1 MLVEGQVGIGYTSD
15 TIGTNQLAVKGKT
28 YIFDTLEVDN
38 DVSFN
43 ASLEVKNSSIFGSTT
58 PVDINNKGIL
68 IVKNK
73 KQSTAVNNGS
83 LIVHG
88 GVGIAKNVFIGGNLD
103 VDGSLNLSGNVDITG
118 DVDITGKLTVTDETT
133 LGDKLVVMN
142 DASFN
147 ENVEIDGKLLCS
159 GTGTGLEV
167 TNDAEIMGVL
177 MCTNDSTDS
186 TGLSVSNNAIIS
198 GILKVYDI
206 SANQITVSGTTT
218 SNTFNATSDYRIKEE
233 IKELDETYSVDKLR
247 PVSFKNKLSG
257 KNDIGLIAHEL
268 QSIYDFL
275 VSGEK
280 DGESLQTIN
289 YNAIIGILIKE
300 IQELKKENQKIK
312 TLLQQF

>member
-1 MLVEGQVGIGYTSD
+1 M
-15 TIGTNQLAVKGKT
+15 
-28 YIFDTLEVDN
+28 
-38 DVSFN
+38 
-43 ASLEVKNSSIFGSTT
+43 
-58 PVDINNKGIL
+58 
-68 IVKNK
+68 KNK
-73 KQSTAVNNGS
+73 NQSTAVTNGS

-103 VDGSLNLSGNVDITG
+103 VSGSFNILGNVDITG

-147 ENVEIDGKLLCS
+147 EKVVIDGKLLCF

-177 MCTNDSTDS
+177 MCTNDSTDYP
-186 TGLSVSNNAIIS
+186 GLSVSNNAIIS
-198 GILKVYDI
+198 GNLNVTDI
-206 SANQITVSGTTT
+206 SANFINADQITVSGITT

-300 IQELKKENQKIK
+300 IQVLKKENQEIK